1 MKAYERIK
9 KIDAVIIT
17 IAILVFLGSA
27 VVKADTINATKT
39 SYRGMKVIEL
49 DYDNNI
55 VTVEDANGFIF
66 EFFGCEDYFLND
78 IIICIIDN
86 KGTKIILDD
95 EIIDTVFSGFSLE

>member
-17 IAILVFLGSA
+17 IAILIFLGSTIT
-27 VVKADTINATKT
+27 KADTINTARI
-39 SYRGMKVIEL
+39 SGRGMKVIEL
-49 DYDNNI
+49 DYDNDI
-55 VTVEDANGFIF
+55 VTVEDVNGFTF

-78 IIICIIDN
+78 IVICIIDN
-86 KGTKIILDD
+86 KGTKTIFDD

>member
-9 KIDAVIIT
+9 KIDTVIIT

-27 VVKADTINATKT
+27 VVKADTINATKI

-49 DYDNNI
+49 DYDNDI
-55 VTVEDANGFIF
+55 VTVEDANGFTF
-66 EFFGCEDYFLND
+66 KFFGCEDYFLND
-78 IIICIIDN
+78 IVICVINN
-86 KGTKIILDD
+86 KGTKTILDD